1 MKKMFYVLYKGI
13 PLLMGMIYISLCGW
27 LVYMRDERII
37 RVIIVPAVTFA
48 GVSIFRK
55 VYDAPRPYEV
65 CGVKPLIPKDKKGQ
79 SFPSRH
85 TVSAFAIAMA
95 CLYVNVWLGVV
106 TLFLA
111 VVVAATR
118 VIARVHFVRDVVAGT
133 AISVI
138 VGIIGFW

>member
-1 MKKMFYVLYKGI
+1 MKKIFYVLYKGI

-27 LVYMRDERII
+27 LVYMLDERII

-65 CGVKPLIPKDKKGQ
+65 CDVKPLIPKDKKGQ

-106 TLFLA
+106 TLILA
-111 VVVAATR
+111 VVVASTR